1 VKIGDVV
8 TLKDISVSEYFSME
22 EIERENYH
30 IYFGEVGVIN
40 WVDSELARIGF
51 VRECEDFRV
60 EYIEVIDSE

>member
-1 VKIGDVV
+1 MKIGDVV

-40 WVDSELARIGF
+40 WVDDELARIGF
-51 VRECEDFRV
+51 VRESEDFRV